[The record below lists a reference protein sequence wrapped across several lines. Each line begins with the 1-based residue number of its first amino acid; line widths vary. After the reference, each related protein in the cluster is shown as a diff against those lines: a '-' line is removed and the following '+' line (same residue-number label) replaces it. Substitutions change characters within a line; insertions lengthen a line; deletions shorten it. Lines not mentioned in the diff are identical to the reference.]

1 MYTSAYIILD
11 LLPPGLGSTMN
22 MNLGQYPQ
30 AESSSQ
36 AARSHVQYHLP
47 YFMPSEIEHLSEK
60 QRGKLSL
67 SQEEKARQQACAFI
81 DSVGAKTGL

>member
-1 MYTSAYIILD
+1 
-11 LLPPGLGSTMN
+11 MN
-22 MNLGQYPQ
+22 TNLGQYPQ

-81 DSVGAKTGL
+81 ESVGAKTGL